1 MFKTNMFLPKNLL
14 QDLVMGSMD
23 GKGQEK
29 LFEHFK
35 IWGTLGVAQMAA
47 SIPSTNELASTFA
60 YLCGGIASLA
70 IAWWHIFK
78 K

>member
-1 MFKTNMFLPKNLL
+1 MNT
-14 QDLVMGSMD
+14 Q
-23 GKGQEK
+23 

-35 IWGTLGVAQMAA
+35 IWGTLGVAQMTA
-47 SIPSTNELASTFA
+47 SISSANELASIFA
-60 YLCGGIASLA
+60 LLCGGVASLA

>member
-1 MFKTNMFLPKNLL
+1 MNEQLI
-14 QDLVMGSMD
+14 
-23 GKGQEK
+23 
-29 LFEHFK
+29 EHFK

-47 SIPSTNELASTFA
+47 SISSANDLASIFA
-60 YLCGGIASLA
+60 LLCGGLASLA

>member
-1 MFKTNMFLPKNLL
+1 MNN
-14 QDLVMGSMD
+14 Q
-23 GKGQEK
+23 

-35 IWGTLGVAQMAA
+35 IWGTIGVAQVA
-47 SIPSTNELASTFA
+47 SSTPSTNELASTFA
-60 YLCGGIASLA
+60 YLCAGLASLA